1 MEKTLNSSWYWLKL
15 SRSILTVEIKEMIS
29 DHYSTA
35 AWLPGVSCWNC
46 HNHHHPRYAYVCI
59 QSSSHSWSLF
69 KLFMLIVASKEHQ
82 NTTAEV
88 ASPSLSVIRSVLHNN
103 ASSVQLRC
111 NCLHDT
117 HCLNFPFNFVNLFLN
132 LLFVFNSVLMA
143 ILHLPSKTKNNTKTI
158 QKRKS
163 NHSPL

>member
-1 MEKTLNSSWYWLKL
+1 MTLAGMSSFWWGRRLGQMEKTLNSCWYWLKL
-15 SRSILTVEIKEMIS
+15 SRHILTVEIREMIS

-46 HNHHHPRYAYVCI
+46 HNHHYPRYAYVCI

-88 ASPSLSVIRSVLHNN
+88 ASPSLSVIRSVVHNITLLLF
-103 ASSVQLRC
+103 SSGVIVYI
-111 NCLHDT
+111 T
-117 HCLNFPFNFVNLFLN
+117 HCLNFPFNFVKIGRAHVWTPVTL
-132 LLFVFNSVLMA
+132 
-143 ILHLPSKTKNNTKTI
+143 
-158 QKRKS
+158 
-163 NHSPL
+163 